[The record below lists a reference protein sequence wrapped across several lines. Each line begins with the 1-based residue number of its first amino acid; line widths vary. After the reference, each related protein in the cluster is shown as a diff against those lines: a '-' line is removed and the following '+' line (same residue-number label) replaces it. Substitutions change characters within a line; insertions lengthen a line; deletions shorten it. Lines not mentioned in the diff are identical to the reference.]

1 MADNALECRLESRP
15 DVLDEDE
22 MLVAAAREDTQAAG
36 KLYDKYYN
44 AILGYIYHSTLDA
57 TATEDLTS
65 NVFLAAF
72 RHLGRHRWR
81 PIHFRAW
88 LYRIA
93 TNEVRMHY
101 RKAKRIR
108 AFRLEAGSSGPAAAP
123 PASDRSAAAEE
134 YRLLHQVLL
143 QLKLKYRTA
152 ITLRYF
158 EDRTIA
164 EISEITG
171 RKEGTVRCQLHRGLA
186 QLHEILTRRG
196 LRPAPVGTE

>member
-1 MADNALECRLESRP
+1 
-15 DVLDEDE
+15 
-22 MLVAAAREDTQAAG
+22 
-36 KLYDKYYN
+36 
-44 AILGYIYHSTLDA
+44 
-57 TATEDLTS
+57 
-65 NVFLAAF
+65 
-72 RHLGRHRWR
+72 
-81 PIHFRAW
+81 
-88 LYRIA
+88 
-93 TNEVRMHY
+93 MHY

-108 AFRLEAGSSGPAAAP
+108 AFRLEAGSSGPDAAP

-186 QLHEILTRRG
+186 QLQEILMRQG
-196 LRPAPVGTE
+196 LLPN